1 MDITLDPILRAWPF
15 LLRAVGV
22 TLLVAAGSALL
33 GMAIGVVVG
42 AGRTFGGRVLFV
54 LLDLYVNS
62 MRAIPVLVILIWA
75 FFAFPILAGITVPPI
90 IAAIAALGLHIG
102 AYFAETV
109 RAGLQSVRPGQRRAA
124 LALGMTPL
132 QALRVV
138 VLPQAV
144 IRMLPNVGSLLTL
157 TIKDTAIASVIAV
170 PELMRQTQI
179 VAGQSYRPF
188 ELYTFAMLVYFVMC
202 LPLARGVDLLYRR
215 LAHKG
220 RS

>member
-1 MDITLDPILRAWPF
+1 MNITLDPIIQAAPF
-15 LLRAVGV
+15 LLRAIGV
-22 TLLVAAGSALL
+22 TLLLAAGSVLL

-42 AGRTFGGRVLFV
+42 AARTFGGRIVFLV
-54 LLDLYVNS
+54 LDLYVNT
-62 MRAIPVLVILIWA
+62 MRAVPVLVILIWG
-75 FFAFPILAGITVPPI
+75 FFAFPLLAGITVPPL
-90 IAAIAALGLHIG
+90 ATATAALGLHIG

-109 RAGLQSVRPGQRRAA
+109 RAGLQSVRAGQRRAA

-138 VLPQAV
+138 ILPQAV
-144 IRMLPNVGSLLTL
+144 IRMLPNVGSLITI

-179 VAGQSYRPF
+179 IAGQSYRPF

-202 LPLARGVDLLYRR
+202 LPLARGVDFLYRR
-215 LAHKG
+215 IAHKG